1 MRRAIRHLGII
12 IVLALMAAACT
23 AAPPEPAR
31 DKAAAGATGKPEKA
45 KMTLGWGMY
54 AGNDVAYRLPEFARN
69 NGLEVELL
77 SVRSGPDLLTAL
89 INGQVDVA
97 LLTYTYLFQ
106 SLDQGLDMVAVASNI
121 KGGTRI
127 VTSEKL
133 NLAAGDFKGL
143 QELAQQRAAS
153 GKKLMIVASRPT
165 INYTLGYLSLTQNG
179 VDVDGL
185 FDFQDVADF
194 SLHTQ
199 MLSAGAADLI
209 ITGEPGAALAVGQG
223 WGRSFHYP
231 YDTPAGAL
239 NTEFLALRS
248 FAQQSPNTARAL
260 VKSIR
265 ETSAHLSA
273 NKEENVKDVVNFTGL
288 DAALAREALN
298 NVTPDVNLDVGAA
311 KTLAKTLFE
320 KGLVKKDYSEG
331 LESRLLTD
339 LAK

>member
-1 MRRAIRHLGII
+1 MRRIRHMGMIA
-12 IVLALMAAACT
+12 ALTLLAAACT
-23 AAPPEPAR
+23 PAPQVAP
-31 DKAAAGATGKPEKA
+31 DKSGAGAPGKPETSKVV
-45 KMTLGWGMY
+45 LGWAPY
-54 AGNDVAYRLPEFARN
+54 ANGGVGYRLPEFAKKH
-69 NGLEVELL
+69 GIEVE
-77 SVRSGPDLLTAL
+77 SVVIRAGPDLLTAV
-89 INGQVDVA
+89 INGQVDVGI
-97 LLTYTYLFQ
+97 LTYTYLLQ
-106 SLDQGLDMVAVASNI
+106 ALDQGVDMAAVASNM

-153 GKKLMIVASRPT
+153 GKKLTIVASRPT

-185 FDFQDVADF
+185 FDFQDVVDF

-199 MLSAGAADLI
+199 MLSSDAADLI
-209 ITGEPGAALAVGQG
+209 ITGEPGAALAVGKG

-273 NKEENVKDVVNFTGL
+273 NKEEHVSDVVKFTGL
-288 DAALAREALN
+288 EAPLAREALN
-298 NVTPDVNLDVGAA
+298 NFTPNVSLDVGAA
-311 KTLAKTLFE
+311 RTLAKILFE
-320 KGLVKKDYSEG
+320 KGLVKNDHSEG

-339 LAK
+339 LAN

>member
-1 MRRAIRHLGII
+1 MTRAVWHLSVTI
-12 IVLALMAAACT
+12 LFTLLLTACT
-23 AAPPEPAR
+23 AAAPEPAK
-31 DKAAAGATGKPEKA
+31 DTAGAGAPGKPEKA
-45 KMTLGWGMY
+45 KMVLGWGMY
-54 AGNDVAYRLPEFARN
+54 AGNDVAYRLPEFAKK

-77 SVRSGPDLLTAL
+77 SVRAGPDLLTAL
-89 INGQVDVA
+89 VNGQVDVA

-106 SLDQGLDMVAVASNI
+106 SLDQGLDMVAIASNI
-121 KGGTRI
+121 KGGTRV
-127 VTSEKL
+127 VTAEKL
-133 NLAAGDFKGL
+133 AVASGDFKAL
-143 QELAQQRAAS
+143 QELAKQQAAS
-153 GKKLMIVASRPT
+153 GKKLVIVASKPT
-165 INYTLGYLSLTQNG
+165 INYTLGYLSLVQNG

-185 FDFQDVADF
+185 FDFQDVPDF

-199 MLSAGAADLI
+199 MLSSGAADII
-209 ITGEPGAALAVGQG
+209 ITGEPGAALAVAKG

-248 FAQQSPNTARAL
+248 FAQQNPNTARAL
-260 VKSIR
+260 VRSIR
-265 ETSAHLSA
+265 ETSAYLSS

-298 NVTPDVNLDVGAA
+298 NVTPDVSLDFVAA